1 MPRTN
6 GKSEVA
12 PQQFDTEHE
21 LPASED
27 QRDDASG
34 SSTGPRIVSDTQAEP
49 REAEILRLKAER
61 DSLVDRLARLQAEFE
76 NARRRAS
83 REQQDFREFA
93 AADTIRTLLPV
104 LDSFERALKAAPSE
118 KSEFRSGI
126 DLIQKQFE
134 DVLSKL
140 GLHPIPATGEP
151 FNPHL
156 HEAVE
161 MVDTTHAEDHTILD
175 EFQRGYKLKDRLLRP
190 AMVKVARNPN
200 K

>member
-12 PQQFDTEHE
+12 SQQFDVDHE

-27 QRDDASG
+27 LRDDVSG
-34 SSTGPRIVSDTQAEP
+34 NPAGPHMVSDTETEP
-49 REAEILRLKAER
+49 RESEILKLRSER

-104 LDSFERALKAAPSE
+104 LDSFDRALKAAPSE

-140 GLHPIPATGEP
+140 GLNPIPAVGEP

-161 MVDTTHAEDHTILD
+161 MVDTTDAKDQTVLD

-200 K
+200 H